1 MPAFRQEVQTFRR
14 RRALAPI
21 FARTVWMFGF
31 HRRWVRRCECETDM
45 PKPGPLPQTSHTAA
59 TSDTP
64 WNIRRE
70 DFPARVAGWAA
81 ALHTG
86 DITGDE

>member
-1 MPAFRQEVQTFRR
+1 MDAALTLALLTLPATGPVQERVTLPALRQEVQTFRR

-64 WNIRRE
+64 
-70 DFPARVAGWAA
+70 
-81 ALHTG
+81 
-86 DITGDE
+86 